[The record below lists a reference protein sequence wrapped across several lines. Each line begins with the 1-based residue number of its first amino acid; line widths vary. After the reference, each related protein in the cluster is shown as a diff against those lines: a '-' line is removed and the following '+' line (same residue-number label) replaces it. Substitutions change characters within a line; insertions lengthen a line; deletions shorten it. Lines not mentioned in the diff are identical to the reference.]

1 MIPVKT
7 AAEMGRA
14 DRRAVEEKGVPG
26 AVLMENAGA
35 AVAAAIRRRYPLARR
50 PVVLC
55 GRGNNGGDGFVVA
68 HRLLDLQPQVYLAGA
83 RADVEGDARHHLT
96 ALETSGGTVNE
107 LRDDA
112 AWAAARAVV
121 DGADVIV
128 DALLGTGLRDAPRG
142 LVARMIGD
150 LAGARAPIVAV
161 DLPSGL
167 SSDTGDVAWPALRAS
182 LTVTFAAPKVAHVL
196 PPACD
201 RMGEVSVADIG
212 IPASLL
218 DEEGTRL
225 WLLEAKDAAR
235 AYAPRKPDAH
245 KGTFGH
251 VLVVAGSVGKSGAA
265 ILAACGALRAGAG
278 LVTVATP
285 EPALPL
291 VAAGRPEL
299 MTEPLPVGGS
309 GGLDPEALA
318 RALAPAQDKDAV
330 VIGPG
335 LGQEP
340 STRDVVRG
348 FVAAC
353 PAPLVI
359 DADGLNALGA
369 RASGTL
375 WKRSA
380 PTVVT
385 PHPGEMARLISADA
399 ADVQRRRLEVAR
411 DFAAESRSVVVL
423 KGHRTVV
430 AEAGGRAAVN
440 PTGNPGMATGG
451 TGDVLSGVVGALL
464 ARGLDPW
471 VAATAA
477 VYVHGLAGDVAAGR
491 LGQESLLAG
500 DVVEALPQAIRSL
513 GHADS

>member
-1 MIPVKT
+1 
-7 AAEMGRA
+7 
-14 DRRAVEEKGVPG
+14 
-26 AVLMENAGA
+26 
-35 AVAAAIRRRYPLARR
+35 
-50 PVVLC
+50 
-55 GRGNNGGDGFVVA
+55 
-68 HRLLDLQPQVYLAGA
+68 
-83 RADVEGDARHHLT
+83 
-96 ALETSGGTVNE
+96 
-107 LRDDA
+107 
-112 AWAAARAVV
+112 
-121 DGADVIV
+121 
-128 DALLGTGLRDAPRG
+128 
-142 LVARMIGD
+142 
-150 LAGARAPIVAV
+150 
-161 DLPSGL
+161 
-167 SSDTGDVAWPALRAS
+167 
-182 LTVTFAAPKVAHVL
+182 
-196 PPACD
+196 
-201 RMGEVSVADIG
+201 MGEVSVADIG

-218 DEEGTRL
+218 DEEGQTRL
-225 WLLEAKDAAR
+225 WLLEVKDAAR
-235 AYAPRKPDAH
+235 AYPSRKPDAH

-251 VLVVAGSVGKSGAA
+251 VLIVAGSVGKSGAA

-309 GGLDPEALA
+309 GGLGPEALA
-318 RALAPAQDKDAV
+318 RALALAKGKDAV

-335 LGQEP
+335 LGQEA

-359 DADGLNALGA
+359 DADGLNALGSS
-369 RASGTL
+369 SGTL
-375 WKRSA
+375 SKRTA

-411 DFAAESRSVVVL
+411 DFAAASRSVVVL

-451 TGDVLSGVVGALL
+451 TGDVLSGVMGALL

-477 VYVHGLAGDVAAGR
+477 VYVHGLAGDVAAER

-500 DVVEALPQAIRSL
+500 DVIEALPQAIRSL